1 MLALTQEQLIEA
13 IGYLY
18 EALEVLESVGKEIE
32 SGTVRG
38 MVISE
43 KLAEAWFKVNCC
55 RLHTQEDVNLEDLN
69 LEAMGLINDAKCMM
83 ESLIEWKKGMTRQ
96 GKLCIMDSISA
107 AAGNLFLVLCELEEW
122 LTGITEDRAVDGVK
136 HRISRTVY

>member
-1 MLALTQEQLIEA
+1 MLALTQVQLIEA

-18 EALEVLESVGKEIE
+18 EAVEALESVVKEIE
-32 SGTVRG
+32 SGAMRG
-38 MVISE
+38 IVISE

-83 ESLIEWKKGMTRQ
+83 ESLIHWKKGMTRQ
-96 GKLCIMDSISA
+96 GKLSIMASISSA
-107 AAGNLFLVLCELEEW
+107 VGNLFLVLCELEE
-122 LTGITEDRAVDGVK
+122 LLKQIAEETS
-136 HRISRTVY
+136 SR

>member
-1 MLALTQEQLIEA
+1 MLALTQVQLIEA
-13 IGYLY
+13 VGYLY
-18 EALEVLESVGKEIE
+18 EALEALESVVKEIE
-32 SGTVRG
+32 SGAMRG
-38 MVISE
+38 MAISE

-83 ESLIEWKKGMTRQ
+83 ESLINWKKGMTRQ
-96 GKLCIMDSISA
+96 GKLCIMDSISS

-122 LTGITEDRAVDGVK
+122 LKEITEELLVRK
-136 HRISRTVY
+136 S

>member
-1 MLALTQEQLIEA
+1 MLVLTQEQLIEA

-18 EALEVLESVGKEIE
+18 EAMEALESVCKEIE
-32 SGTVRG
+32 SGAVRG

-83 ESLIEWKKGMTRQ
+83 ESLIEWKKGMTLH
-96 GKLCIMDSISA
+96 GKLCIINSISSA
-107 AAGNLFLVLCELEEW
+107 AANLFSVLCELEEW
-122 LTGITEDRAVDGVK
+122 LKEITEGK
-136 HRISRTVY
+136 TFSGK

>member
-13 IGYLY
+13 ISHLY
-18 EALEVLESVGKEIE
+18 EALEALESVVKEIE
-32 SGTVRG
+32 SGAMRG

-55 RLHTQEDVNLEDLN
+55 RLHTQEDVNLEDHN

-96 GKLCIMDSISA
+96 GKLCIIGSISL

-122 LTGITEDRAVDGVK
+122 LKESTEGK
-136 HRISRTVY
+136 TFSGK

>member
-1 MLALTQEQLIEA
+1 MLALTQVQLIEA

-18 EALEVLESVGKEIE
+18 EAVEALESVGKEIE
-32 SGTVRG
+32 SGAMRG
-38 MVISE
+38 IVISE

-83 ESLIEWKKGMTRQ
+83 ESLINWKKGMTRH
-96 GKLCIMDSISA
+96 GKLCIMYSISSA
-107 AAGNLFLVLCELEEW
+107 VGNLFLVLCELEEC
-122 LTGITEDRAVDGVK
+122 VK
-136 HRISRTVY
+136 QVREELKL